1 MYIKLNLLQTFPAS
15 TPGSESYFPT
25 LKIIILMH
33 LEYNLSDL
41 FVRIYVY
48 RHEHIDMSLFCEK
61 LYYNITYVF
70 SGAEPSTGQP
80 FK

>member
-1 MYIKLNLLQTFPAS
+1 
-15 TPGSESYFPT
+15 
-25 LKIIILMH
+25 MH

-41 FVRIYVY
+41 FVRMYVY

-70 SGAEPSTGQP
+70 SGADPSIGQP